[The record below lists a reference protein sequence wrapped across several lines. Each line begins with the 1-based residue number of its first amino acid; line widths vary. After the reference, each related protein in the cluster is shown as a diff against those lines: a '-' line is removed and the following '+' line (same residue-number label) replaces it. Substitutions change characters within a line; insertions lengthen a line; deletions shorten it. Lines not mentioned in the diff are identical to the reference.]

1 MPNTDPLESERLLVS
16 SISGSIV
23 KGIFYICLTVVF
35 GIYLSNCS
43 LDNEV
48 IEQCQTSC
56 KNGGGYME
64 SVTSSKCVCS
74 SDNPTVN
81 PWVLPTN

>member
-1 MPNTDPLESERLLVS
+1 MNETDHIESDRLMITSVAS
-16 SISGSIV
+16 SAA
-23 KGIFYICLTVVF
+23 KAIFYICLTIVF
-35 GIYLSNCS
+35 GMYLSNCS
-43 LDNEV
+43 LDNQV

-74 SDNPTVN
+74 SDNHTN